1 MSLLKH
7 ISNFLI
13 EKVLPIK
20 FKVWLLDRLACDI
33 AAQGEDG
40 DTELA
45 HINSYEAKLLRSVGG
60 SGTINKTT
68 GLRQY
73 GGGGSKGGGGGGG
86 TTTQTVTKEE
96 FPPEIRPYIT
106 DILERAQAQE
116 EARQTVGY
124 PVYPGPRIAAFTPE
138 ERAAQA
144 GITSLVGASQPSFD
158 IARGLTAASAMEDT
172 AGAIQERMS
181 PFMQNVVDIQKR
193 EAQRDADIRRQ
204 QLAAQAV
211 GARAFG
217 GSRDAIQQAEFDRNL
232 QQQLADIQAT
242 GQQAA
247 FQQAQQGLANLRQ
260 RQMGAGQ
267 QIAGLGTA
275 QQAAAMRELGA
286 LSGVGEQQRQQQQKA
301 LDLGF
306 QQFREEQTYPEASL
320 QQYQSIIRGFPIS
333 PTTTQTQQAIL
344 PQPSLSQQL
353 IGGAGA
359 LAGLG
364 IAGQIP
370 KLFEGGGQTNL
381 KPVPEDNV
389 GLSKLPQDVR
399 NKMGFMSSGGSFPDL
414 SGDGKITQKD
424 ILLGRGVINKRKGK
438 RISKSDNKEYTE
450 MLMALLEGKGRELTG
465 METLNDGGVVKMQS
479 GQQPFMNQP
488 NPLNASGLQTILPSG
503 SFLQDVGELKR
514 LQGRVYKDGN
524 VFRDRLTGKVV
535 PEIFLQN
542 IEKLD
547 KKPGTTLS
555 IPFKDDYVQKDPNVP
570 MATLTRKRDIPTYD
584 PKDYEPGATGDYP
597 LSSEVLKSMGLGTS
611 EARSPGKPSPFE
623 EDVVDAAFGLG
634 ENILAPAGRAIEKGY
649 KGTRD
654 VVSGLAN
661 IAGQYFKPGGQEGL
675 AQAQQDLSQTVDE
688 KSARLGLGKDDY
700 GFFDKVTDTLKKGYQ
715 SVEDMVAKQQPGSLL
730 QGEAL
735 YEKLRRHK
743 KEVDVLNEKIDAAG
757 SPAAKAELTKMR
769 DAIIQEANTFAT
781 RYDSDINSYEDLI
794 PKLKTELT
802 TKDKTKPQK
811 EIPEDI
817 KKVAEAEAK
826 ETGKKQTEETKPV
839 LNKNEEKGASEYLKN
854 NINPDDPNAD
864 LLLEESKNL
873 LKDNEPTKEA
883 IENSSS
889 YLRDIITRQEK
900 ESKADFEK
908 RRGFAIA
915 QMGFQIMGGTRIVDA
930 AAGLMGNLS
939 KLEQEKLER
948 KNKQFDRELQ
958 IRALEL
964 DEMKTKKT
972 LELGEK
978 ELAVKEKLFDY
989 QIDKLNKGDKLK
1001 VNEVLA
1007 VAPMSVTVGDLKYTL
1022 KGAGSDTITE
1032 DKQIMATAMLSARD
1046 ELGTGA
1052 NIKAIQ
1058 DRAKEIFLN
1067 MKGDPE
1073 IKRKIFGFGKQYLD
1087 YPK

>member
-20 FKVWLLDRLACDI
+20 FKVWLLDRLTCDI

-73 GGGGSKGGGGGGG
+73 GGGGSRGGGGGGG

-116 EARQTVGY
+116 EARQEIGY
-124 PVYPGPRIAAFTPE
+124 PVYPGPRIAQFTPE

-144 GITSLVGASQPSFD
+144 GIVSLVGASQPSFD
-158 IARGLTAASAMEDT
+158 IARGLTAAAAMEDT
-172 AGAIQERMS
+172 APAIQSRMS
-181 PFMQNVVDIQKR
+181 PYMQNVVDIQKR

-247 FQQAQQGLANLRQ
+247 FQQAQQSLANLRQ

-267 QIAGLGTA
+267 QMAGLGTA
-275 QQAAAMRELGA
+275 QQASAMKELGA
-286 LSGVGEQQRQQQQKA
+286 LAGVGEQQRQQQQKA

-370 KLFEGGGQTNL
+370 KLFEEGGPTNL

-424 ILLGRGVINKRKGK
+424 ILLGRGVINKKKGK

-465 METLNDGGVVKMQS
+465 METMNDGGVVKMQS
-479 GQQPFMNQP
+479 GQQPFIGGDVGGLTSFFNSDPRDSLELRQKRDRAKYDPVRKAFYDPLTNEVIPEIEMSREQP
-488 NPLNASGLQTILPSG
+488 MKFSLGVPRNVPVLKEGEVTRVRDEGSGISFKLPEFSQMPVVKGIAGLGESALEKIGEGKRAVVRQASDILEPIGGIIKGGFTPRGEEDIRLGQEELGQTLKTKAEELGEFGRSIVDKGKRAMDSIEDTLAGQQPG
-503 SFLQDVGELKR
+503 SFLQAAGLEQKLKR
-514 LQGRVYKDGN
+514 T
-524 VFRDRLTGKVV
+524 RD
-535 PEIFLQN
+535 
-542 IEKLD
+542 
-547 KKPGTTLS
+547 
-555 IPFKDDYVQKDPNVP
+555 
-570 MATLTRKRDIPTYD
+570 
-584 PKDYEPGATGDYP
+584 
-597 LSSEVLKSMGLGTS
+597 EVSMLNNRIS
-611 EARSPGKPSPFE
+611 EAKSPT
-623 EDVVDAAFGLG
+623 A
-634 ENILAPAGRAIEKGY
+634 
-649 KGTRD
+649 
-654 VVSGLAN
+654 
-661 IAGQYFKPGGQEGL
+661 
-675 AQAQQDLSQTVDE
+675 
-688 KSARLGLGKDDY
+688 KD
-700 GFFDKVTDTLKKGYQ
+700 
-715 SVEDMVAKQQPGSLL
+715 
-730 QGEAL
+730 
-735 YEKLRRHK
+735 KL
-743 KEVDVLNEKIDAAG
+743 I
-757 SPAAKAELTKMR
+757 KMR
-769 DAIIQEANTFAT
+769 DNKIQEANSLAT
-781 RYDSDINSYEDLI
+781 RYDSNVDSYEDLI
-794 PKLKTELT
+794 NKFELDRTKQPPVSEPKAKEKVTDET
-802 TKDKTKPQK
+802 KTKPK
-811 EIPEDI
+811 
-817 KKVAEAEAK
+817 
-826 ETGKKQTEETKPV
+826 EETPV
-839 LNKNEEKGASEYLKN
+839 LNKNEEKGASEYLKS

-889 YLRDIITRQEK
+889 YLRDIITKQEK

-978 ELAVKEKLFDY
+978 ELAVK
-989 QIDKLNKGDKLK
+989 
-1001 VNEVLA
+1001 
-1007 VAPMSVTVGDLKYTL
+1007 SKYYSIL
-1022 KGAGSDTITE
+1022 E
-1032 DKQIMATAMLSARD
+1032 DKYANAGKLDEKDLMGFVSVSGLDDIKGITKQDFSAI
-1046 ELGTGA
+1046 TF
-1052 NIKAIQ
+1052 
-1058 DRAKEIFLN
+1058 RAKELIDNGMRPDTAIKNATAQVAAENRVDEKPGFFKSFTN
-1067 MKGDPE
+1067 WFKGLRGGDTIPTE
-1073 IKRKIFGFGKQYLD
+1073 E
-1087 YPK
+1087 

>member
-20 FKVWLLDRLACDI
+20 FKVWLLDRLTCDI

-73 GGGGSKGGGGGGG
+73 GGGGSRGGGGGGG

-116 EARQTVGY
+116 EARQETGY
-124 PVYPGPRIAAFTPE
+124 PVYPGPRIAQFTPE

-144 GITSLVGASQPSFD
+144 GIVSLVGASQPSFD
-158 IARGLTAASAMEDT
+158 IARGLTAAAAMEDT
-172 AGAIQERMS
+172 APAIQSRMS
-181 PFMQNVVDIQKR
+181 LYMQNVVDIQKR

-247 FQQAQQGLANLRQ
+247 FQQAQQSLANLRQ

-267 QIAGLGTA
+267 QMAGLGTA
-275 QQAAAMRELGA
+275 QQASAMKELGA
-286 LSGVGEQQRQQQQKA
+286 LAGVGEQQRQQQQKA

-424 ILLGRGVINKRKGK
+424 ILLGRGVINKKKGK

-465 METLNDGGVVKMQS
+465 METMNDGGVVKMQS
-479 GQQPFMNQP
+479 GQQPFMNQL

-503 SFLQDVGELKR
+503 SILGGSELGR
-514 LQGRVYKDGN
+514 LQGRIYKDGD

-570 MATLTRKRDIPTYD
+570 IATLTRKRDIPTYD
-584 PKDYEPGATGDYP
+584 PKDYELGATGDYP

-611 EARSPGKPSPFE
+611 KARSPGKPSPFE

-634 ENILAPAGRAIEKGY
+634 ENIIAPAGRAIEKGY

-661 IAGQYFKPGGQEGL
+661 IAGQYFRPGGQEGL

-700 GFFDKVTDTLKKGYQ
+700 GFFDKVTDTLKKGLV
-715 SVEDMVAKQQPGSLL
+715 SLEDMAAKQQPGSLL
-730 QGEAL
+730 QSEAL

-757 SPAAKAELTKMR
+757 SPAAKTELTKMR

-802 TKDKTKPQK
+802 TKNKTKPQK

-817 KKVAEAEAK
+817 KKVAEAESK
-826 ETGKKQTEETKPV
+826 DTDKKETKPV

-939 KLEQEKLER
+939 KLEQDKLER

-989 QIDKLNKGDKLK
+989 QIEKLNKGDKLK
-1001 VNEVLA
+1001 VDEVLA
-1007 VAPMSVTVGDLKYTL
+1007 VAPKSVTFEGLTYTL
-1022 KGAGSDTITE
+1022 KGEE
-1032 DKQIMATAMLSARD
+1032 DKQLMATAMLSARD

-1052 NIKAIQ
+1052 NIRAIQ
-1058 DRAKEIFLN
+1058 ERAEQIFLDI
-1067 MKGDPE
+1067 KGGDPVV
-1073 IKRKIFGFGKQYLD
+1073 KNKFFGLGKQYLD
-1087 YPK
+1087 FE

>member
-13 EKVLPIK
+13 DKVLPIK
-20 FKVWLLDRLACDI
+20 FKVWLLDRLTCDI

-73 GGGGSKGGGGGGG
+73 GGGGSRGGGGGGG

-116 EARQTVGY
+116 EARQETGY
-124 PVYPGPRIAAFTPE
+124 PVYPGPRIAQFTPE

-144 GITSLVGASQPSFD
+144 GIISLVGASQPSFD
-158 IARGLTAASAMEDT
+158 IARGLTAAAAMEDT
-172 AGAIQERMS
+172 APAIQSRMS
-181 PFMQNVVDIQKR
+181 PYMQNVVDIQKR

-242 GQQAA
+242 GSQAA
-247 FQQAQQGLANLRQ
+247 FQQAQQSLANLRQ

-267 QIAGLGTA
+267 QMAGLGTA
-275 QQAAAMRELGA
+275 QQASAMKELGA
-286 LSGVGEQQRQQQQKA
+286 LAGVGEQQRQQQQKA

-424 ILLGRGVINKRKGK
+424 ILLGRGVINKKKGK

-465 METLNDGGVVKMQS
+465 METMNDGGVVKMQS
-479 GQQPFMNQP
+479 GQQPFIGGDVGGLSSFSLDPRDSLELRQKRDRAKYDPVRKAFYDPLTNEVIPEIEMSREQP
-488 NPLNASGLQTILPSG
+488 MKFSLGVPRNVPVLKEGEVTRVRDEGSGISFKLPEFSQMPVVKGIAGLGESALEKIGEGRRAVVKQASDILEPIGGIIKGGFTPRGEEDIRLGQEELGQTLKTKAQELGEFGRSIVDKGKRAMDSIEDTLAGQQPG
-503 SFLQDVGELKR
+503 SFLQAAGLEQKLKR
-514 LQGRVYKDGN
+514 T
-524 VFRDRLTGKVV
+524 RD
-535 PEIFLQN
+535 
-542 IEKLD
+542 
-547 KKPGTTLS
+547 
-555 IPFKDDYVQKDPNVP
+555 
-570 MATLTRKRDIPTYD
+570 
-584 PKDYEPGATGDYP
+584 
-597 LSSEVLKSMGLGTS
+597 EVSMLNNRIS
-611 EARSPGKPSPFE
+611 EAKSPT
-623 EDVVDAAFGLG
+623 A
-634 ENILAPAGRAIEKGY
+634 
-649 KGTRD
+649 
-654 VVSGLAN
+654 
-661 IAGQYFKPGGQEGL
+661 
-675 AQAQQDLSQTVDE
+675 
-688 KSARLGLGKDDY
+688 KD
-700 GFFDKVTDTLKKGYQ
+700 
-715 SVEDMVAKQQPGSLL
+715 
-730 QGEAL
+730 
-735 YEKLRRHK
+735 KL
-743 KEVDVLNEKIDAAG
+743 I
-757 SPAAKAELTKMR
+757 KMR
-769 DAIIQEANTFAT
+769 DNKIQEANSLAT
-781 RYDSDINSYEDLI
+781 RYDSNVDSYEDLI
-794 PKLKTELT
+794 NKFELDRTKQPPVSEPKAKEKVTDET
-802 TKDKTKPQK
+802 KTKPK
-811 EIPEDI
+811 
-817 KKVAEAEAK
+817 
-826 ETGKKQTEETKPV
+826 EETPV
-839 LNKNEEKGASEYLKN
+839 LNKNEEKGASEYLKS

-889 YLRDIITRQEK
+889 YLRDIITKQEK

-978 ELAVKEKLFDY
+978 ELAVK
-989 QIDKLNKGDKLK
+989 
-1001 VNEVLA
+1001 
-1007 VAPMSVTVGDLKYTL
+1007 SKYYSIL
-1022 KGAGSDTITE
+1022 E
-1032 DKQIMATAMLSARD
+1032 DKYANAGKLDEKDLMGFVSVSGLDDIKGITKQDFSAI
-1046 ELGTGA
+1046 TF
-1052 NIKAIQ
+1052 
-1058 DRAKEIFLN
+1058 RAKELIENGMRPDTAIKNATAQVAAENRVDEKPGFFKSFTN
-1067 MKGDPE
+1067 WFKGLRGGDTIPTE
-1073 IKRKIFGFGKQYLD
+1073 E
-1087 YPK
+1087 

>member
-1 MSLLKH
+1 MSYSKK
-7 ISNFLI
+7 ISDFII
-13 EKVLPIK
+13 EKVLPMK

-33 AAQGEDG
+33 ANQGEEG

-73 GGGGSKGGGGGGG
+73 GGGGSRGGGGGGG

-116 EARQTVGY
+116 EARQETGY
-124 PVYPGPRIAAFTPE
+124 PVYPGPRIAQFTPE

-144 GITSLVGASQPSFD
+144 GIVSLVGASQPSFD
-158 IARGLTAASAMEDT
+158 IARGLTAAAAMEDT
-172 AGAIQERMS
+172 APAIQSRMS
-181 PFMQNVVDIQKR
+181 PYMQNVVDIQKR

-247 FQQAQQGLANLRQ
+247 FQQAQQSLANLRQ

-267 QIAGLGTA
+267 QMAGLGTA
-275 QQAAAMRELGA
+275 QQASAMKELGA
-286 LSGVGEQQRQQQQKA
+286 LAGVGEQQRQQQQKA

-424 ILLGRGVINKRKGK
+424 ILLGRGVINKKKGK

-465 METLNDGGVVKMQS
+465 METMNDGGVVKMQS
-479 GQQPFMNQP
+479 GQQPFMNQL

-503 SFLQDVGELKR
+503 SILGGSELGR
-514 LQGRVYKDGN
+514 LQGRIYKDGD

-570 MATLTRKRDIPTYD
+570 IATLTRKRDIPTYD
-584 PKDYEPGATGDYP
+584 PKDYELGATGDYP

-611 EARSPGKPSPFE
+611 KARSPGKPSPFE

-634 ENILAPAGRAIEKGY
+634 ENIIAPAGRAIEKGY

-661 IAGQYFKPGGQEGL
+661 IAGQYFRPGGQEGL

-700 GFFDKVTDTLKKGYQ
+700 GFFDKVTDTLKKGLV
-715 SVEDMVAKQQPGSLL
+715 SLEDMAAKQQPGSLL
-730 QGEAL
+730 QSEAL

-757 SPAAKAELTKMR
+757 SPAAKTELTKMR

-802 TKDKTKPQK
+802 TKNKTKPQK

-817 KKVAEAEAK
+817 KKVAEAESK
-826 ETGKKQTEETKPV
+826 DTDKKETKPV

-939 KLEQEKLER
+939 KLEQDKLER

-989 QIDKLNKGDKLK
+989 QIEKLNKGDKLK
-1001 VNEVLA
+1001 VDEVLA
-1007 VAPMSVTVGDLKYTL
+1007 VAPKSVTFEGLTYTL
-1022 KGAGSDTITE
+1022 KGEE
-1032 DKQIMATAMLSARD
+1032 DKQLMATAMLSARD

-1052 NIKAIQ
+1052 NIRAIQ
-1058 DRAKEIFLN
+1058 ERAEQIFLDI
-1067 MKGDPE
+1067 KGGDPVV
-1073 IKRKIFGFGKQYLD
+1073 KNKFFGLGKQYLD
-1087 YPK
+1087 FE